1 MEHKIIVVGIGPGS
15 EEYILPIAKN
25 FIINAKVL
33 VGSKRALAIFT
44 NDTCLRKII
53 TGDIQSTLSFIRENL
68 MYNDI
73 VVMVSGD
80 PGYYSLLSSLRE
92 NFKVQQLHV
101 IPGISSMQ
109 LAFAR
114 LAIPWQNATLVSL
127 HGRTPCKL
135 DLKYN
140 SEKVLGILTD
150 TVYTSATISELLL
163 KNNWPSQTK
172 VYICSQLS
180 YADEEIIETTILDAI
195 KAKVFTH
202 CIMVVMA

>member
-33 VGSKRALAIFT
+33 VGSKRALNTFA
-44 NDTCLRKII
+44 NATCLRRII
-53 TGDIQSTLSFIRENL
+53 TGDIHSTLSFIRENL
-68 MYNDI
+68 LHNDI

-92 NFKVQQLHV
+92 NFKATQLHV

-109 LAFAR
+109 IAFAR
-114 LAIPWQNATLVSL
+114 LAIPWQNATLISL
-127 HGRTPCKL
+127 HGRKPCKL
-135 DLKYN
+135 DLEY
-140 SEKVLGILTD
+140 SPEKVLGILTD
-150 TVYTSATISELLL
+150 TVYTSTTISELLL
-163 KNNWPSQTK
+163 QYNWPSQTK

-180 YADEEIIETTILDAI
+180 YENEKIIETTLTSAI
-195 KAKVFTH
+195 KEKVFTH
-202 CIMVVMA
+202 CIMVVIA

>member
-15 EEYILPIAKN
+15 EEYILPVAKN

-33 VGSKRALAIFT
+33 VGSKRALAIFA

-68 MYNDI
+68 LYNDI

-80 PGYYSLLSSLRE
+80 PGYYSLLSSLRK

-140 SEKVLGILTD
+140 SERVLGILTD